1 MNPFDFF
8 LVDPMTNFLVLL
20 TRLLFGSYGLAIIAF
35 TLIMRIITWPLT
47 ASQIRSSRQLSA
59 LQPKLQE
66 IQKKYKDPKRRSE
79 ETMKLYREAGVNPA
93 GCLFSMVVQMPIW
106 FALYQSI
113 RNTLGGTPEALV
125 NLSQDLYPWSFL
137 RNAVPLNEY
146 FLGLNLGEPDPIVA
160 ILVAASFWVQQK
172 ILTPP
177 TQAMD
182 PQQQATQQTMQ
193 WMMPLM
199 FGYIAFVTP
208 SGLGVYWV
216 VTAIIS
222 VAMQYFLMG
231 RQLDWRNLFSLST
244 AAPAPA
250 ARGRSV
256 RPPEREE
263 EAPREEAV
271 EAARTHP
278 PARRR
283 RHGRRRGKR

>member
-1 MNPFDFF
+1 MNPFDFL

-35 TLIMRIITWPLT
+35 TFIMRAVTWPLT

-125 NLSQDLYPWSFL
+125 NLSQDLYPWAFL

-172 ILTPP
+172 ILTPT

-216 VTAIIS
+216 VTAVIS

-231 RQLDWRNLFSLST
+231 RQLDWRNLFSLSP

-250 ARGRSV
+250 ARGARSE
-256 RPPEREE
+256 RGHEERAAAPE
-263 EAPREEAV
+263 AI
-271 EAARTHP
+271 EAARPHP
-278 PARRR
+278 GARRR

>member
-35 TLIMRIITWPLT
+35 TLIMRAVTWPLT
-47 ASQIRSSRQLSA
+47 ANQIRSSRQLSA

-172 ILTPP
+172 ILTPT
-177 TQAMD
+177 TQAVD

-222 VAMQYFLMG
+222 VALQYFLMG
-231 RQLDWRNLFSLST
+231 RQLDWRNLFSLS
-244 AAPAPA
+244 AAPSPA
-250 ARGRSV
+250 ARGRATKAPA
-256 RPPEREE
+256 RE
-263 EAPREEAV
+263 EAPPREETV
-271 EAARTHP
+271 EAARPHS